1 MQYKTAQTRVRR
13 FHKEEAPLPS
23 ADAGRFRQFRRLRL
37 ALLTA
42 GIGSLFLLLLKNPAV
57 TASAA
62 LDGLLLAV
70 KTVLPSTFP
79 YMILSQLLLSCGAA
93 DAIGKALGPM
103 TRRLFFLPPVC
114 AAVILMGAVSGFPVG
129 ASCAASLYLSGR
141 CKKEEAERML
151 CFCNFCGPP
160 FILGGVAGFLNHSGA
175 GLAIFLAQT
184 AVMFSLG
191 ILLGIGARR
200 RSRKS
205 AVSAAGTADK
215 TPQGKISPDKA
226 AYRGG
231 ISGGTSP
238 AERKAL
244 PSVPRAG
251 DPGMSNDTLK
261 NGTARGGAQKEKKK
275 SFSLLFYEA
284 VKGACLSM
292 LQIIGFIV
300 FFSILGDLL
309 EKISD
314 LLPKTDG
321 ISPDA
326 LLLPVLR
333 GVLEISG
340 GTRAAAAAGLAIG
353 KGNVG
358 YAVFFCALATAW
370 SGASVHMQVAS
381 FALPAGLSMKKY
393 FRYRLP
399 ASLCTALLSLLLVD
413 IFGII

>member
-1 MQYKTAQTRVRR
+1 MQYKTAQTRIRR
-13 FHKEEAPLPS
+13 FHKEEASLPS
-23 ADAGRFRQFRRLRL
+23 ADAGRFHRFRRLRL

-93 DAIGKALGPM
+93 DAVGKALGPM

-160 FILGGVAGFLNHSGA
+160 FILGGVAGFLHHSGA
-175 GLAIFLAQT
+175 GIAIFLAQT

-200 RSRKS
+200 RSRKN
-205 AVSAAGTADK
+205 AVSAAGAADK
-215 TPQGKISPDKA
+215 APQSEISPDEA
-226 AYRGG
+226 AYGKR
-231 ISGGTSP
+231 ISERTAP
-238 AERKAL
+238 AERKVL
-244 PSVPRAG
+244 PRNPCAG
-251 DPGMSNDTLK
+251 DHGINNITLK
-261 NGTARGGAQKEKKK
+261 NGAAQNEKKK

-284 VKGACLSM
+284 IKGACLSM

-321 ISPDA
+321 MSPNA

-333 GVLEISG
+333 GFLEISG
-340 GTRAAAAAGLAIG
+340 GTRAAAAAGLALG
-353 KGNVG
+353 KGYIG

-393 FRYRLP
+393 IRYRLP
-399 ASLCTALLSLLLVD
+399 ASFCTALLSLLLVE

>member
-151 CFCNFCGPP
+151 
-160 FILGGVAGFLNHSGA
+160 LLLQFLRSAFHSGRCRR
-175 GLAIFLAQT
+175 F
-184 AVMFSLG
+184 FEPF
-191 ILLGIGARR
+191 RR
-200 RSRKS
+200 RTCHFSR
-205 AVSAAGTADK
+205 ADGGHVFSRDPSGDRSE
-215 TPQGKISPDKA
+215 TP
-226 AYRGG
+226 
-231 ISGGTSP
+231 
-238 AERKAL
+238 
-244 PSVPRAG
+244 
-251 DPGMSNDTLK
+251 
-261 NGTARGGAQKEKKK
+261 
-275 SFSLLFYEA
+275 
-284 VKGACLSM
+284 
-292 LQIIGFIV
+292 
-300 FFSILGDLL
+300 
-309 EKISD
+309 
-314 LLPKTDG
+314 LPKK
-321 ISPDA
+321 
-326 LLLPVLR
+326 R
-333 GVLEISG
+333 
-340 GTRAAAAAGLAIG
+340 R
-353 KGNVG
+353 
-358 YAVFFCALATAW
+358 
-370 SGASVHMQVAS
+370 
-381 FALPAGLSMKKY
+381 
-393 FRYRLP
+393 FRRRH
-399 ASLCTALLSLLLVD
+399 
-413 IFGII
+413 G